1 MRLEMH
7 GKFCE
12 HANRAH
18 PLLTKEGFF
27 LNCFIVR
34 RVESRYENSRGGRT
48 CSRDRF
54 GYEKIYEGSMIEE
67 KL

>member
-1 MRLEMH
+1 MFDYRYMTPAQ
-7 GKFCE
+7 C
-12 HANRAH
+12 NN
-18 PLLTKEGFF
+18 FF

-54 GYEKIYEGSMIEE
+54 GYKRYMREV
-67 KL
+67 